1 MEDRATK
8 VKSTVSRLLA
18 PSDVQKFWKR
28 FENIFTPEKEK
39 VWQSLEYGLSQYLK
53 VLKEREELDNECE
66 FLRNQNAEL
75 KHLMQK
81 FVPDANN

>member
-18 PSDVQKFWKR
+18 PNDVQKFWKR

>member
-1 MEDRATK
+1 MEDRSAK
-8 VKSTVSRLLA
+8 VKSTVSRLLS
-18 PSDVQKFWKR
+18 PNDVQQFWKR

>member
-1 MEDRATK
+1 MEDRSTK
-8 VKSTVSRLLA
+8 VKSTVSRLLS
-18 PSDVQKFWKR
+18 PNDVQQFWKR

-39 VWQSLEYGLSQYLK
+39 VWQSLEYGLTQYLK